1 MWQSAEH
8 QLLAAAATRE
18 AKKQFNR
25 ALRHGYT
32 IYGDVIMREINVSEI
47 ENAVAELFLDAN
59 LYLPSS
65 LADKISQSQKEETNP
80 IAKSIF
86 CDMCKNL
93 DASKDLNIPICQDTG
108 MAILFCELGQDVH
121 ITGGDFTEAVNNGV
135 KKAYL
140 DGKLRCSIVKDPIRR
155 GNTND
160 NTPAL
165 IHLNLVPGDKIK
177 LTAAP
182 KGFGSENMS
191 RIKMFT
197 PSATV
202 DDIIDFVTETVK
214 VADSNPCP
222 PVILGVGIGSDFEG
236 VALLSKKA
244 LCRDISIR
252 NDDEFYRDL
261 EERMLNKIN
270 QLNIG
275 CQGFGGDITALAVN
289 IETAPTHIAGL
300 PVAVNVGCHVTR
312 HKEITL

>member
-1 MWQSAEH
+1 
-8 QLLAAAATRE
+8 
-18 AKKQFNR
+18 
-25 ALRHGYT
+25 
-32 IYGDVIMREINVSEI
+32 MREINVSVI
-47 ENAVAELFLDAN
+47 EDAVCSLFLDAN
-59 LYLPSS
+59 LNLPKSLESTIQGSS
-65 LADKISQSQKEETNP
+65 DKESHP

-93 DASKDLNIPICQDTG
+93 DAARELNIPICQDTG
-108 MAILFCELGQDVH
+108 MAVLFCELGQDVH
-121 ITGGDFTEAVNNGV
+121 ITGGDFTEAVNSGV
-135 KKAYL
+135 RKAYL
-140 DGKLRCSIVKDPIRR
+140 DGKMRCSIVKDPIRR

-165 IHLNLVPGDKIK
+165 IHLSLVPGDKIK

-202 DDIIDFVTETVK
+202 DEIIDFVVDTVK
-214 VADSNPCP
+214 TADSNPCP
-222 PVILGVGIGSDFEG
+222 PVVLGVGIGSDFEG
-236 VALLSKKA
+236 VALLAKKA
-244 LCRDISIR
+244 LCRDIAQR
-252 NDDEFYRDL
+252 NKDSFYKEL
-261 EERMLNKIN
+261 EEKMLEKIN
-270 QLNIG
+270 RLGIG

-312 HKEITL
+312 HKEMVI